1 MTIQAGIIGGSGY
14 VGGELLRLL
23 SYHPQIKIGKVY
35 SKSYAGKYIHSV
47 HPNLRSIV
55 DKTFTNENIKDIV
68 EASDITFFALP
79 HGQSSLI
86 IPLLPYGNSK
96 IVDIGADFRLKR
108 PEDYEK
114 WYHFTHPA
122 PNLLE
127 KFVYGLPEIY
137 REQISKSSLVAV
149 PGCIATSAILSL
161 APIAINEL
169 IDMVIVD
176 AKVGS
181 SGSGSKPSPA
191 THFSE
196 RYNVVRIYKP
206 AGHRHTAEVIQVLSM
221 LCKKNVKVGMSV
233 HAVNMV
239 RGLETTSHIISKR
252 TLDIKELWRMYRQF
266 YAGEPFIRIIRDK
279 KGKSKYP
286 DPKFT
291 FGSNYADVGFE
302 VDSNSER
309 VLAIGALDNLVK
321 GAAGNAVQCAN
332 IMLGLREEEGLLSP
346 PIYPA

>member
-1 MTIQAGIIGGSGY
+1 
-14 VGGELLRLL
+14 
-23 SYHPQIKIGKVY
+23 
-35 SKSYAGKYIHSV
+35 
-47 HPNLRSIV
+47 
-55 DKTFTNENIKDIV
+55 
-68 EASDITFFALP
+68 
-79 HGQSSLI
+79 
-86 IPLLPYGNSK
+86 
-96 IVDIGADFRLKR
+96 
-108 PEDYEK
+108 
-114 WYHFTHPA
+114 
-122 PNLLE
+122 
-127 KFVYGLPEIY
+127 
-137 REQISKSSLVAV
+137 
-149 PGCIATSAILSL
+149 
-161 APIAINEL
+161 
-169 IDMVIVD
+169 
-176 AKVGS
+176 
-181 SGSGSKPSPA
+181 
-191 THFSE
+191 
-196 RYNVVRIYKP
+196 
-206 AGHRHTAEVIQVLSM
+206 M

-332 IMLGLREEEGLLSP
+332 IMLGLKEEEGLLSP

>member
-1 MTIQAGIIGGSGY
+1 MTIQASIIGGSGY

-23 SYHPQIKIGKVY
+23 SYHPQMKISKVY
-35 SKSYAGKYIHSV
+35 SKNYAGKYVHSV
-47 HPNLRSIV
+47 HPNLRSIL

-68 EASDITFFALP
+68 ETSDITFFALP

-86 IPLLPYGNSK
+86 IPHLPYDNSK

-108 PEDYEK
+108 TEDYER

-122 PNLLE
+122 PSLLE
-127 KFVYGLPEIY
+127 KSVYGLPEINK
-137 REQISKSSLVAV
+137 EQISKSCLVAV
-149 PGCIATSAILSL
+149 PGCIAACAILSL
-161 APIAINEL
+161 LPLAINGL
-169 IDMVIVD
+169 IDKVVVD

-181 SGSGSKPSPA
+181 SGSGSKPSSA

-206 AGHRHTAEVIQVLSM
+206 AGHRHTAEIIQVLSA
-221 LCKKNVKVGMSV
+221 LSGKNINVGISV

-239 RGLETTSHIISKR
+239 RGLETTSHVMTER
-252 TLDIKELWRMYRQF
+252 TVDIKDLWRMYRQY
-266 YAGEPFIRIIRDK
+266 YAGKPFVRIIRDIR
-279 KGKSKYP
+279 GKNKYP

-302 VDSNSER
+302 VDTDSGR
-309 VLAIGALDNLVK
+309 ILAIGALDNLVK